1 MPSVFHKGTQ
11 PFGPLTLLTRPPTLI
26 PRPETEQW
34 TSDLADK
41 LLRRAASYN
50 ISSFKLLDL
59 CTGSGCIPLL
69 LCHLLDIQGINT
81 AALGIDIS
89 PSACQLARDNY
100 ASTSLSLNSSVD
112 IQQVD
117 IFDDNCWQS
126 VAMAFRGPK
135 LRHIVAE
142 QDSLQ
147 LDVVTANPPY
157 IPMDQ
162 WLRLPPEVKDWE
174 DPIALLGDP
183 LSRGGDDCT
192 ASSRGTKGLTFY
204 RRIRD
209 LLSSPNVLSP
219 HSILAMEVG
228 DGQAGDVTKIF
239 RRDFGRAEIW
249 KDLWGKER
257 AVFIF
262 GKK

>member
-1 MPSVFHKGTQ
+1 LPIFHKGSQ

-34 TSDLADK
+34 TSELADK
-41 LLRRAASYN
+41 LLRRAASHN
-50 ISSFKLLDL
+50 IRSFKILDL

-69 LCHLLDIQGINT
+69 LCHLLEIQGINT

-89 PSACQLARDNY
+89 HSACQLASDNY
-100 ASTSLSLNSSVD
+100 ASTSLSLTSSLD
-112 IQQVD
+112 IQQID
-117 IFDDNCWQS
+117 IFDDDFWQS

-142 QDSLQ
+142 QENLQ

-157 IPMDQ
+157 IPRDQ

-174 DPIALLGDP
+174 DPVALLGDP
-183 LSRGGDDCT
+183 LPRGGNECT
-192 ASSRGTKGLTFY
+192 TSGGTKGLTFY

-209 LLSSPNVLSP
+209 ILSFPDVLS
-219 HSILAMEVG
+219 HHCILAMEVG
-228 DGQAGDVTKIF
+228 DGQAGDVIEIF
-239 RRDFGRAEIW
+239 RRGFGRAEVW
-249 KDLWGKER
+249 RDLWGKER

-262 GKK
+262 GKE